1 MRTKSKKPNKQ
12 RYYQYNIPKHENH
25 KLLSA
30 SVSKKLK
37 QEKGLKSLP
46 IREGDEVLI
55 VRGSHKG
62 KSGKVNKTD
71 PVKSRIYVDGL
82 GSKKTDAQEIAIP
95 IHPSNVVIQKIYGKD
110 KYRREQLIARRIADK
125 SKMEE
130 VLSILEEEAAL
141 EEELEEDVIDFAEDG
156 DDDDLL
162 LDDDELLIDDET
174 SLEPPT
180 VDVPE
185 TVEVVEEPA
194 AKKPA
199 KKAAKKPAKKAAK
212 KAAKKPAKKA
222 AKKPAKKPA
231 KKEGKN

>member
-162 LDDDELLIDDET
+162 LDDDDLLIDDET

-185 TVEVVEEPA
+185 TVEVV
-194 AKKPA
+194 
-199 KKAAKKPAKKAAK
+199 
-212 KAAKKPAKKA
+212 
-222 AKKPAKKPA
+222 
-231 KKEGKN
+231 

>member
-130 VLSILEEEAAL
+130 VLSISGLYKTEKKIKPIRYRKIANRKENS
-141 EEELEEDVIDFAEDG
+141 I
-156 DDDDLL
+156 DDL
-162 LDDDELLIDDET
+162 I
-174 SLEPPT
+174 
-180 VDVPE
+180 
-185 TVEVVEEPA
+185 
-194 AKKPA
+194 KQRI
-199 KKAAKKPAKKAAK
+199 
-212 KAAKKPAKKA
+212 
-222 AKKPAKKPA
+222 
-231 KKEGKN
+231 NI

>member
-162 LDDDELLIDDET
+162 IDDDE
-174 SLEPPT
+174 T
-180 VDVPE
+180 VPFIFLVRSAILRA
-185 TVEVVEEPA
+185 TH
-194 AKKPA
+194 
-199 KKAAKKPAKKAAK
+199 
-212 KAAKKPAKKA
+212 
-222 AKKPAKKPA
+222 
-231 KKEGKN
+231 

>member
-37 QEKGLKSLP
+37 QDKGLKSLP

-162 LDDDELLIDDET
+162 LDDDDLLLDDDDLLIDDET

-212 KAAKKPAKKA
+212 KPAKKA
-222 AKKPAKKPA
+222 AKKP
-231 KKEGKN
+231 